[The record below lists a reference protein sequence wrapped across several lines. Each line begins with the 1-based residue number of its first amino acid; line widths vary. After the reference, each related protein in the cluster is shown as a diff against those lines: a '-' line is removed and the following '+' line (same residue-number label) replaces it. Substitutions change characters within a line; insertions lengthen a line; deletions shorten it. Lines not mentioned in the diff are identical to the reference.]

1 MTRVLIV
8 DDSLSMRKILAM
20 VLKTQPGF
28 NVVGVARDAYEAR
41 EKILELKPDVITLD
55 LEMPGM
61 NGLPFLKKLMQH
73 YPLPVVIISS
83 FTPKGSELAIQA
95 LEAGAMEVIEK
106 PGRGGLEEFTRMLA
120 DVLAV
125 AAAAQPPAIRKNRP
139 PAQPFPENSVEN
151 ALQKLLVLGAST
163 GGPETLSAIF
173 RALPA
178 STPGTLVVQHIPKS
192 FVPPLARRL
201 NEVSK
206 MEVREARSGE
216 RLRPGLALLSP
227 GDRHLLVAKR
237 GQEYEVEVK
246 DGPKVFHQRPSVE
259 VLFQSAARAVGNR
272 AVGVILTGMGN
283 DGATGLLAMRKA
295 GAVTLAQDR
304 LTSVVYGM
312 PRAAAEAGAAQA
324 VLPLGQ
330 IPEKIMHAFRNMP
343 AE

>member
-61 NGLPFLKKLMQH
+61 NGLAFLKKLMQH

-125 AAAAQPPAIRKNRP
+125 AAAAQPPALRENRP
-139 PAQPFPENSVEN
+139 PVQPFPENPVEN

-206 MEVREARSGE
+206 MEVREARSGD

-237 GQEYEVEVK
+237 GQEYEIEVK

-259 VLFQSAARAVGNR
+259 VLFQSAARAGGNR

-343 AE
+343 VE